1 MRILGSDFWVY
12 SSNIVSF
19 QILVKNFTSY
29 IGPSLS
35 TLVFLAFMVW
45 IVHEHRSNVVA
56 TTTLSAFLHNPY
68 NCLMSNQLI
77 V

>member
-1 MRILGSDFWVY
+1 
-12 SSNIVSF
+12 
-19 QILVKNFTSY
+19 
-29 IGPSLS
+29 
-35 TLVFLAFMVW
+35 
-45 IVHEHRSNVVA
+45 VHEHRSNVVA